1 MKKYEVKK
9 LGALSVFKTMMYMMI
24 IPIVILIL
32 IGVIMTIVGF
42 ITKVFEVA
50 LIGMLMA
57 IGYPILFIVLYGVF
71 GTLMT
76 FIYNGLAGKFGGL
89 EITLDELDKKE
100 NTPCNVE
107 NEQ

>member
-9 LGALSVFKTMMYMMI
+9 LGPLSVFKTMMYMMI
-24 IPIVILIL
+24 IPIVMLIL

-42 ITKVFEVA
+42 ITKVFEIA
-50 LIGMLMA
+50 LIGMMMA
-57 IGYPILFIVLYGVF
+57 IGYPILFIVFYGVF

-76 FIYNGLAGKFGGL
+76 LIYNGLAGKFGGL
-89 EITLDELDKKE
+89 EITLDELDKNE